1 MKITPNLSANNKSE
15 ALTRPVD
22 NIVHLR
28 WMDCV
33 LSVENLLVPTITMVP
48 GCVTTAEG
56 SFAGVSSN
64 LQMERQ
70 CSVAHSNVDIAS
82 PAGI

>member
-1 MKITPNLSANNKSE
+1 MNIHLSANRKCE
-15 ALTRPVD
+15 AFTWPVD

-33 LSVENLLVPTITMVP
+33 LSVETSLLPTITMVP
-48 GCVTTAEG
+48 GCVTTAED

-70 CSVAHSNVDIAS
+70 CSVAHSNADIVS
-82 PAGI
+82 PASI